1 MSHVGGPVGW
11 LQHQPMIYRNRDN
24 GINRGSQQCSN
35 RGGKKMDNKCKWVMY
50 YKKVNCLE
58 KESRREEGHG
68 PTSGS
73 YKVNLATS

>member
-1 MSHVGGPVGW
+1 
-11 LQHQPMIYRNRDN
+11 
-24 GINRGSQQCSN
+24 
-35 RGGKKMDNKCKWVMY
+35 MDNKCKWVMY

>member
-1 MSHVGGPVGW
+1 
-11 LQHQPMIYRNRDN
+11 
-24 GINRGSQQCSN
+24 
-35 RGGKKMDNKCKWVMY
+35 MDNKCKWVMY

-58 KESRREEGHG
+58 KESRREEGDD